1 MKPKNKRGRPPKKKS
16 QFVSVP
22 RDPDAFLNEETRVD
36 LDDAV
41 VNQPNEWD
49 VRDELTHLDSY
60 RDYLEES
67 RGNGLTYGDY

>member
-49 VRDELTHLDSY
+49 VRDELSHLDGY

>member
-1 MKPKNKRGRPPKKKS
+1 MKPKNKRGRPPKQKS